1 MVAPKTFVLIDV
13 RSALLLLI
21 DCSRTTIGA
30 ARRLQTIPILDSA
43 HMYVYHAS
51 KGPITCINLGSK
63 TSEAGGEWEDRE
75 GNIESGLYINQCAEQ
90 LAISKRQIG
99 HSHERG
105 KLCL

>member
-1 MVAPKTFVLIDV
+1 MNRPTGCVHSSHVHIYIYIYIIHVPTPNPP
-13 RSALLLLI
+13 
-21 DCSRTTIGA
+21 
-30 ARRLQTIPILDSA
+30 IPILDSA

-75 GNIESGLYINQCAEQ
+75 GNKESGLYINQCAEQ